1 MPATDVEI
9 HPDALIEAD
18 AGVAWYLERSL
29 GAAERFFA
37 EVERAFEAIL
47 EAPERWPL
55 HLHGT
60 RRYLLYKFPYCVIY
74 QASGSVVRIYAVAHT
89 KRRPGYWKARLTR
102 GTPSIM

>member
-9 HPDALIEAD
+9 HPDALLEAD

-37 EVERAFEAIL
+37 EVERAIEAIL

-55 HLHGT
+55 HLHGI
-60 RRYLLYKFPYCVIY
+60 RRYLLYKFPYGSIY
-74 QASGSVVRIYAVAHT
+74 QASGSAVRIYAVAHM
-89 KRRPGYWKARLTR
+89 KRRPGYWKARLTW
-102 GTPSIM
+102 GTPSVM